1 MDQQTGNFY
10 LPPYAHMKTKRYIVE
25 PEKAQT
31 HMRYMV
37 QPEKAQTHM
46 KGGFTHPKMAQTH
59 MKGGFTHPEKAQTHM
74 KGGFTHPEMA
84 QTHMKGGFTHPKMA
98 QTHMRMRYI
107 AQPQKRKNKT
117 MKGGFTHQ
125 CPADTMPS
133 SRTNQMLLAMNDL
146 STGGAQACYRL
157 FRYLQKYGPITLT
170 EQAFPECDRCVI
182 YENGIPIA
190 SSSYLQ

>member
-37 QPEKAQTHM
+37 Q
-46 KGGFTHPKMAQTH
+46 
-59 MKGGFTHPEKAQTHM
+59 PEKAQTHM